1 MTATTINNSPNIII
15 RFIWFLFIGLPVSMA
30 WTAVAWV
37 LCISIIGLPIG
48 LLMLA
53 KLPFVTTLRGEQITT
68 TVTSS
73 GNMQMQ
79 GVPQYPFLIRAI
91 YFVLVGSWLSA
102 IWLAVAWL
110 MSSIIIGLP
119 LSFWMIDR
127 VPAVLT
133 LARS

>member
-1 MTATTINNSPNIII
+1 MTTTTITNSPNIII
-15 RFIWFLFIGLPVSMA
+15 RFLWFLFIGLPVSTV

-37 LCISIIGLPIG
+37 LCVSIIGLPFG
-48 LLMLA
+48 LWMLA
-53 KLPFVTTLRGEQITT
+53 KLPFVTTLRGDQITT
-68 TVTSS
+68 TVTANGSI
-73 GNMQMQ
+73 QMQ
-79 GVPQYPFLIRAI
+79 GVAQYPFLLRAI
-91 YFVLVGSWLSA
+91 YFVFVGSWLSA
-102 IWLAVAWL
+102 LWLAVAWL

>member
-1 MTATTINNSPNIII
+1 MHATTINNSPNIII
-15 RFIWFLFIGLPVSMA
+15 RFVWFIFIGLPVSMA

-37 LCISIIGLPIG
+37 LCVSIIGLPIG
-48 LLMLA
+48 LVMLA
-53 KLPFVTTLRGEQITT
+53 KLPFVTTLRGEHVITS
-68 TVTSS
+68 VSAS
-73 GNMQMQ
+73 GNVQIK
-79 GVPQYPFLIRAI
+79 GVAQYPFLLRAI

-102 IWLAVAWL
+102 LWLSVAWL